1 MLPEH
6 VDVDIL
12 AVLLSQ
18 QDNLL
23 AEFEE
28 HVCRK
33 VYECRRKSKRDGGRL
48 LTSWRLIAVA
58 NPEDPEKRK
67 IKYGEAEFDE
77 ANPDAHLWSHAKLGY
92 RQERHSLWRDFI
104 EMRKK
109 STAPQSRP
117 LPPPPPMIVVSDF
130 DGTEY
135 GEEYLTLRA
144 GDRLAS
150 KSPPQRSDGWANG
163 LLLGADC
170 RGRGV
175 GWYPPEFAR
184 RPSVHITVRLDK
196 DTPGLA

>member
-67 IKYGEAEFDE
+67 IKYGATDFDE
-77 ANPDAHLWSHAKLGY
+77 VNPNAHLWPKAKLGY
-92 RQERHSLWRDFI
+92 RQEEHNLLRDFI

-109 STAPQSRP
+109 STAPP
-117 LPPPPPMIVVSDF
+117 PPPPPPPPPMLVVCDF
-130 DGTEY
+130 DCAEY
-135 GEEYLTLRA
+135 GEECLALRA

-150 KSPPQRSDGWANG
+150 KSPPQKSDGWAYG

-170 RGRGV
+170 PGRGV
-175 GWYPPEFAR
+175 GWYPPGF
-184 RPSVHITVRLDK
+184 VR
-196 DTPGLA
+196 